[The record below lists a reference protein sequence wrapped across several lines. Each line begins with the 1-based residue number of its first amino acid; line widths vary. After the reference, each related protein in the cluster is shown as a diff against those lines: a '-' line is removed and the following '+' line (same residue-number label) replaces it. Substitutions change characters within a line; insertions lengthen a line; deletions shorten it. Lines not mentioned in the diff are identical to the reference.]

1 MTVAGRGAGAR
12 ADQRADP
19 AELLAAYRRG
29 DFFLSTAERSI
40 LARGADTV
48 LDGDDIDGLDTRLSQ
63 ALTGAAHPVAVGV
76 LPFATGATGA
86 TGAAGGEPGE
96 ERAVARFVLP
106 RELWTAEPAHGA
118 AAQRA
123 TRGVPVPAEVT
134 PFPAPEG
141 HRAAVQRALAALD
154 ESDLR
159 KVVLARALDIS
170 FTAEVDPA
178 CLLHNLVRDNTGG
191 YTYAVELP
199 RAAAGSP
206 GPPGQRSLVGASPE
220 LLVRRSGTLVSA
232 HPHAGSA
239 PRSSDADVDR
249 RNAEALL
256 GSAKDHAEHAMVTEA
271 VVAALRPLCRRID
284 VPPEPSL
291 MSTSTMWHLGTA
303 ITGELRD
310 EGISAL
316 RLAAALHPTPAV
328 CGTPTPAARL
338 LVGELEPFERDYY
351 AGAVGWV
358 DTTGDGE
365 WAVAIRC
372 AQVAE
377 RSLRLYS
384 GGGIVAGSDPDA
396 ELAETSAKFQTLLRA
411 MGLDLNL

>member
-1 MTVAGRGAGAR
+1 M
-12 ADQRADP
+12 
-19 AELLAAYRRG
+19 LAAYRRG

-48 LDGDDIDGLDTRLSQ
+48 LDGGDIDRLDTRLSQ

-76 LPFATGATGA
+76 LPFSTDP
-86 TGAAGGEPGE
+86 AGGEQGTD
-96 ERAVARFVLP
+96 RAGARFVLP
-106 RELWTAEPAHGA
+106 RELWSAAPAHGA

-134 PFPAPEG
+134 PIPEPEG
-141 HRAAVQRALAALD
+141 HRAAVQRALTALG
-154 ESDLR
+154 EGDLR

-170 FTAEVDPA
+170 FTADVDPA

-199 RAAAGSP
+199 RPADGSP
-206 GPPGQRSLVGASPE
+206 GPRSLVGASPE
-220 LLVRRSGTLVSA
+220 LLVRRSGTRVSA

-239 PRSSDADVDR
+239 PRSADADIDR

-284 VPPEPSL
+284 VPPAPSL

-328 CGTPTPAARL
+328 CGTPTPAARS

-358 DTTGDGE
+358 DTAGDGE

-411 MGLDLNL
+411 MGLDLRL